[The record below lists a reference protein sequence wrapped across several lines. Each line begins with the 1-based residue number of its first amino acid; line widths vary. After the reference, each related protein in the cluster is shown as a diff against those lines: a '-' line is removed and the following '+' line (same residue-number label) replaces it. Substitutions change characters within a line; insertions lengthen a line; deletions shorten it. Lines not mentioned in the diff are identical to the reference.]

1 MRIRKCS
8 RAVIVNEFN
17 KILLQ
22 KFEFKDVVGNK
33 VLWVTPGGGV
43 KENETPVEALKRE
56 LNEELGIVVDIH
68 DKPIFEMDV
77 LIEGKKGPF
86 ISCEIYYK
94 IAIQSDTILSIENMT
109 KNEKDTFIELKW
121 WSKEKLQKIENFAPR
136 EILNYF

>member
-86 ISCEIYYK
+86 ISREIYYK
-94 IAIQSDTILSIENMT
+94 IAIQSDTILSIGNMT